1 MVKINQ
7 MKNWQE
13 RTKLLFGKN
22 DVLRLNL
29 SHILIV
35 GVGGVGGYA
44 AEQLCRA
51 GIGSMTIVD
60 SDTVDISNIN
70 RQLISLSGNVGVSK
84 VDILEE
90 RLKNINPDINITK
103 IEKYVHEEEIDELL
117 EKEYDYVVDAI
128 DTLTP
133 KVHLIET
140 CLNKK
145 QKIISSMG
153 AGGKYDPSQIEIAD
167 ISKSYNCG
175 LARMIRKRLY
185 KRGIRKG
192 VKVVFSPEDINESAM
207 VRVESRNKKSNVG
220 TVSYMPAI
228 FGCMCA
234 SVVIRG
240 LLDR

>member
-1 MVKINQ
+1 

-13 RTKLLFGKN
+13 RTELLFGKN

-140 CLNKK
+140 CLKKK

-192 VKVVFSPEDINESAM
+192 FKVVFSPEDINESAI